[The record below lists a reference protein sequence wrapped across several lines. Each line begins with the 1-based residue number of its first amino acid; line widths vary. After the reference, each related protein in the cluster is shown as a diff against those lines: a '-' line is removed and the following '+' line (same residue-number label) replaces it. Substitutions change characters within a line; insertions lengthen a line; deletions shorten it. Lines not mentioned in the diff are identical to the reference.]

1 MKKINISRFFI
12 KRTKSMINNAMENKK
27 HIGLARHL
35 GLFDSAMLIVG
46 MVIGSGVFLTTGI
59 IAQYIPSAVLTS

>member
-1 MKKINISRFFI
+1 
-12 KRTKSMINNAMENKK
+12 MINNAMENKK